1 LIYPYLDNSLA
12 ENWAASE
19 GYGSPGRENANNDCD
34 EELGDINGDSTF
46 DVLDV
51 ILMMN
56 IILITEDDYT
66 ICQEDASDLNSDG
79 VIDILDVILL
89 VNIILGS

>member
-1 LIYPYLDNSLA
+1 MLFRSK
-12 ENWAASE
+12 
-19 GYGSPGRENANNDCD
+19 NNDCD

>member
-1 LIYPYLDNSLA
+1 MDSC
-12 ENWAASE
+12 EE
-19 GYGSPGRENANNDCD
+19 SP
-34 EELGDINGDSTF
+34 GDINGDGTF

-66 ICQEDASDLNSDG
+66 ICQEDASDINSDG
-79 VIDILDVILL
+79 TLDILDVITL
-89 VNIILGS
+89 VNTILDSN